1 MQDRQPSHKA
11 PGANLEATWQSRVE
25 LRRPSRTKNIQPVG
39 CSGINKLP
47 LLHLFPCCAVPPAL
61 SPGSHL
67 CRGPNCPAA
76 PARYSGRLGIPSGTE
91 YSTAKHW
98 KAGNPK
104 VACQCNKDASC
115 MKTQSLHGSHT
126 APSCTQ
132 NAEQSRPR
140 ARTAPGV
147 ASGLS
152 TAHVRRD
159 HKFFLPPDNLCMQ
172 IAH

>member
-67 CRGPNCPAA
+67 CRGPNCPA
-76 PARYSGRLGIPSGTE
+76 RYSGRLGIPSGTE

-104 VACQCNKDASC
+104 VACQCNKDAFLHEDPVVAWQPHSTF
-115 MKTQSLHGSHT
+115 MHPKRRTVKTTRTHGAGGGLGPVNLT
-126 APSCTQ
+126 RP
-132 NAEQSRPR
+132 SRP
-140 ARTAPGV
+140 
-147 ASGLS
+147 
-152 TAHVRRD
+152 
-159 HKFFLPPDNLCMQ
+159 Q
-172 IAH
+172 IFSPSR